1 MCTSCRDYPNLARK
15 DHLDNVEE
23 RKDTVVQ
30 KLRRSVNSWV
40 MFYRHP
46 AFFAVIALASTYMTV
61 LSLDN
66 GKALTT
72 ESKAI
77 CFQLINVPPVTY
89 GYALLQCIRESVLGV
104 LSALA
109 ALVGIVGSIAFPFLR
124 KRLNVTRCCNIFMIL
139 SGKLLIK
146 IMWSTFRTGVVG
158 FASLVVTYIP
168 TVISIFLPGSPFE
181 LAPGVLGI
189 EEHSQWNN

>member
-1 MCTSCRDYPNLARK
+1 MPLEITQEIRQCFLCTSCRDYPNLARK

-66 GKALTT
+66 GVALSR
-72 ESKAI
+72 EFKVL
-77 CFQLINVPPVTY
+77 CLKLINFHFSYLWICTPAMYP
-89 GYALLQCIRESVLGV
+89 GISSW
-104 LSALA
+104 SALGCGS
-109 ALVGIVGSIAFPFLR
+109 VGWD
-124 KRLNVTRCCNIFMIL
+124 C
-139 SGKLLIK
+139 GKHC
-146 IMWSTFRTGVVG
+146 
-158 FASLVVTYIP
+158 
-168 TVISIFLPGSPFE
+168 ISIPQKE
-181 LAPGVLGI
+181 VECDEVL
-189 EEHSQWNN
+189 